1 MNTRSKILGSALVS
15 AITLAVVFSIPTV
28 SDAQKGRGANIRSIV
43 APQSRLIAME
53 KSFELTK
60 DQKNAVKLLMDTA
73 HKDAAPIREGLI
85 RTHAA
90 LGAAVQA
97 NKDQAE
103 TDAASKAYAEQAAA
117 MAAAEMKAMAGVMKL
132 LTEAQRGNSA
142 AISSTF
148 FNFRGAFL
156 DNKKWDD
163 VPESRVRY

>member
-1 MNTRSKILGSALVS
+1 MKTHSKILGSALVS

-28 SDAQKGRGANIRSIV
+28 SGAQRGGANIRSIV

-60 DQKNAVKLLMDTA
+60 EQKNAVKLLMDTA
-73 HKDAAPIREGLI
+73 HKDAAPIREGLT

-97 NKDQAE
+97 GKDQAE
-103 TDAASKAYAEQAAA
+103 IDAAAKAYAEQAAA
-117 MAAAEMKAMAGVMKL
+117 MAAAEMKAMAAVMKQ
-132 LTEAQRGNSA
+132 LTEAQRAMSP
-142 AISSTF
+142 AISATF
-148 FNFRGAFL
+148 FNMRGAFL